1 MMMIYEKREKREKKR
16 KKKDVTKT
24 PGISAERHTHTHTLT
39 LPEMSETKKNS
50 HQCLLRTRRTFPV
63 LLLVQAQTPFR
74 RLWPFFA

>member
-1 MMMIYEKREKREKKR
+1 MWKEGKREK

-39 LPEMSETKKNS
+39 LPEMSETQKKNS

-63 LLLVQAQTPFR
+63 LLLIQAQTPFR